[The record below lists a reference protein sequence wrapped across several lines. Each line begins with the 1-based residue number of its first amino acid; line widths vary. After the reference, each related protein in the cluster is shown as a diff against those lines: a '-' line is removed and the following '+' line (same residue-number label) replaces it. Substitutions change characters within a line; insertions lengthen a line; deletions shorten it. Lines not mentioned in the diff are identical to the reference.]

1 MLHALVTTVRY
12 ALIEQARNR
21 FALGLLLVFVPAWDW
36 LFGAVIPSAP
46 VAFKLQSTG
55 AFLQVDGHD
64 LTELTS
70 GFNAIALI
78 VAFMIFTA
86 ARRNA
91 AFDRR
96 LVLAGLPQ
104 PIAMAA
110 KTAAIVIVA
119 ALISLYAAV
128 VLEAFWR
135 PAAFGAVWL
144 GYLLDALTYGAFGL
158 MMGVLISSELAGFFL
173 IIMVSLLDTTLQ
185 APVENPLA
193 NKDFLAGFPSYGP
206 MQVAVSGG
214 FGHAVPGGG
223 ILLSLA
229 WFVGFALVGLLIFWW
244 RTRAWNARGRT
255 RSSAAALAPAT
266 TGQQTPRAGD
276 TIRDEGGD

>member
-1 MLHALVTTVRY
+1 MIRSWLTSVRY

-21 FALGLLLVFVPAWDW
+21 FALGLLLVFVPLWDW
-36 LFGAVIPSAP
+36 LFGAIIPTGP

-64 LTELTS
+64 LTVLTS
-70 GFNAIALI
+70 GFNAITLI
-78 VAFMIFTA
+78 VAFMIFAA

-104 PIAMAA
+104 PVAMAA
-110 KTAAIVIVA
+110 KTAAIVVVSV
-119 ALISLYAAV
+119 LVSLYAAI

-135 PAAFGAVWL
+135 SEVFGAVWL
-144 GYLLDALTYGAFGL
+144 GYLLDALIYGALGL
-158 MMGVLISSELAGFFL
+158 LLGVLVSSELTGFFL
-173 IIMVSLLDTTLQ
+173 IIMVSLMDTLLQ
-185 APVENPLA
+185 APIENPLA
-193 NKDFLAGFPSYGP
+193 NKDFLAAFPSYGP

-214 FGHAVPGGG
+214 FGHGVPGGG
-223 ILLSLA
+223 VLFALL

-244 RTRAWNARGRT
+244 RTRAWNPKARGQDGVE
-255 RSSAAALAPAT
+255 ALIPAT
-266 TGQQTPRAGD
+266 SP
-276 TIRDEGGD
+276 